1 MNLTEPSFDE
11 TEIEMLRACLSS
23 KWVTQGPLTE
33 RFEKLIAERHQVQ
46 HALACTSCTAAL
58 HLATL
63 ALKLGPG
70 DEVVVPAFTWVTSA
84 HAAEYVGANAIF
96 ADIDLATYNIDPA
109 ALEASIT
116 PRTKAIVAV
125 HLFGL
130 AAPMDE
136 IMTIAKKNKL
146 AVIEDAACAIGTTYK
161 DALVGGIGDIGCFS
175 FHPRKTVTT
184 GEGGAVTTN
193 RQDLATLVRSQ
204 RNHGA
209 TGLPDAEQEAH
220 GPWTMAT
227 FNNLGF
233 NLRLSDIQAA
243 VGVAQ
248 MAKLDRL
255 LAERRRLGHYYS
267 ELLASNNAIALPL
280 GGDYVGHSFQSYV
293 IRILEGGRARR
304 NQIMVALAGRQIQT
318 RPGTHAVHRL
328 AYYREKYGLREDRFP
343 NSSLAEDTT
352 ITLPIFPGMTRS
364 DQEVVAT
371 AISDAMTA

>member
-1 MNLTEPSFDE
+1 MNITEPSFDE
-11 TEIEMLRACLSS
+11 AEIEMLRECLKS

-33 RFEKLIAERHQVQ
+33 RFEGLIAEKQKVKHV
-46 HALACTSCTAAL
+46 LACTSCTAAL
-58 HLATL
+58 HLAAL
-63 ALKLGPG
+63 ALELGSG
-70 DEVVVPAFTWVTSA
+70 DEVIVPAFTWVTSA
-84 HAAEYVGANAIF
+84 NSAEYVGAKPVF
-96 ADIDLATYNIDPA
+96 VDIDLSTFNIDPNG
-109 ALEASIT
+109 LEAAIT

-130 AAPMDE
+130 AGPMDE
-136 IMTIAKKNKL
+136 IRAIAEPHGI

-161 DALVGGIGDIGCFS
+161 GAPVGAIGDIGCFS
-175 FHPRKTVTT
+175 FHPRKAVTT

-193 RQDLATLVRSQ
+193 RDDLAERARSQ

-209 TGLPDAEQEAH
+209 TGAPDPSIEPH

-255 LAERRRLGHYYS
+255 LTERRRLGRRYS
-267 ELLASNNAIALPL
+267 ELLAHVNSIARPL
-280 GGDYVGHSFQSYV
+280 GGDAEGHTYQSYV
-293 IRILEGGRARR
+293 IRVLEGGRKHR
-304 NQIMVALAGRQIQT
+304 NDLMWALAKANIQT

-328 AYYREKYGLREDRFP
+328 GYYTNKYGWKAEQFP
-343 NSSLAEDTT
+343 NATLAEDTT
-352 ITLPIFPGMTRS
+352 ITLPIFPGMTED
-364 DQEVVAT
+364 DQQKVVQIVQAK
-371 AISDAMTA
+371 S

>member
-11 TEIEMLRACLSS
+11 TEVEMLRACLSS

-33 RFEKLIAERHQVQ
+33 RFERLVAEHQQVK

-84 HAAEYVGANAIF
+84 HAAEYVGAKAVF
-96 ADIDLATYNIDPA
+96 ADIDLATYNIDPR
-109 ALEASIT
+109 ALEAAIT
-116 PRTKAIVAV
+116 SKTKAVVAV

-130 AAPMDE
+130 AAPMEE
-136 IMTIAKKNKL
+136 IRSIANRHGL

-161 DALVGGIGDIGCFS
+161 NTLVGGIGDIGCFS
-175 FHPRKTVTT
+175 FHPRKAVTT

-193 RQDLATLVRSQ
+193 RDDLAALVRSQ

-209 TGLPDAEQEAH
+209 TGLPDASVEDH

-227 FNNLGF
+227 FDNLGF

-255 LAERRRLGHYYS
+255 LAERRRLGHRYS
-267 ELLASNNAIALPL
+267 ELLTGNSELALPS
-280 GGDYVGHSFQSYV
+280 GGDLAGHSFQSYV
-293 IRILEGGRARR
+293 IRVLEGGRTRR
-304 NQIMVALAGRQIQT
+304 NQIMAALAADQIQT

-328 AYYREKYGLREDRFP
+328 GYYREKYELRPEQFP
-343 NSSLAEDTT
+343 NASVAEDTT
-352 ITLPIFPGMTRS
+352 ITLPVFAGMKES
-364 DQEVVAT
+364 EQQSVVS
-371 AISDAMTA
+371 AIASALG

>member
-33 RFEKLIAERHQVQ
+33 RFEKLIAERHQVK

-58 HLATL
+58 HLAAL

-84 HAAEYVGANAIF
+84 HAAEYVGAKAVF

-116 PRTKAIVAV
+116 PRTKAVVAV

-136 IMTIAKKNKL
+136 IRSIAQKHDL

-161 DALVGGIGDIGCFS
+161 NALVGGIGDIGCFS
-175 FHPRKTVTT
+175 FHPRKAVTT

-193 RQDLATLVRSQ
+193 RDDLAGLVRSQ

-209 TGLPDAEQEAH
+209 TGSPDLGLEAH

-255 LAERRRLGHYYS
+255 LAERRRLGRRYS
-267 ELLASNNAIALPL
+267 ELLATVNSIARPT
-280 GGDYVGHSFQSYV
+280 GGDIEGHAYQSYV
-293 IRILEGGRARR
+293 IRVLGGGRKHR
-304 NQIMVALAGRQIQT
+304 NDVMAALAAQEIQT

-328 AYYREKYGLREDRFP
+328 GYYKNKYRLRPEQFP
-343 NSSLAEDTT
+343 NAALAEDTT
-352 ITLPIFPGMTRS
+352 ITLPIFPNMTED
-364 DQEVVAT
+364 DQQRVAQIIR
-371 AISDAMTA
+371 AKS